1 MSKQATETRKWRDD
15 AGNVYGIE
23 KAVRNGRWVV
33 IRTNAGGNRK
43 AAKHLP
49 SGNAVYAQRELDL
62 HAEANGWMEVKG

>member
-1 MSKQATETRKWRDD
+1 MSNPEMKPRKWRDE

-23 KAVRNGRWVV
+23 RAVRNGRWVV

-49 SGNAVYAQRELDL
+49 SGNAVYAQRELDA
-62 HAEANGWMEVKG
+62 HAEANGWTEVTE

>member
-1 MSKQATETRKWRDD
+1 MSKQILELRRWRDE

-49 SGNAVYAQRELDL
+49 CGNAGYVQHELDA
-62 HAEANGWMEVKG
+62 HAEANGWQEVGV

>member
-1 MSKQATETRKWRDD
+1 MRNQATETRKWRDE

-23 KAVRNGRWVV
+23 RAVRNGRWVV

-49 SGNAVYAQRELDL
+49 SGNAAYAQSGLDA
-62 HAEANGWMEVKG
+62 HAEANGWKEVAE